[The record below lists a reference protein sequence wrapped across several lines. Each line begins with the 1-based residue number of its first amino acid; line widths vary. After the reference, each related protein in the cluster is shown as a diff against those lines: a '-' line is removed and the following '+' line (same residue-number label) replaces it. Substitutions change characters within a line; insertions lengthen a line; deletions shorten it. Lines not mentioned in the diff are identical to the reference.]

1 VVARRALAYI
11 DRQGVTVVQDA
22 IGRWGVRPIT
32 TATIMMLA
40 LSACSR
46 TGTLEGDIYVVTHDG
61 EVKRGTGARVYL
73 VPEDA
78 DQSLFAAADT
88 LCTQARHWQEY
99 SNGKRRASIED
110 HRRFFEKQADSLRQ
124 EAEGLPA
131 AQRVQQ
137 MRSADALLGAILART
152 DSMRL
157 AAASDPFSGATRWL
171 GEKLRLFYAGA
182 SVNSASTD
190 VDGHYVL
197 DDVPRGTYALVAL
210 TERRLPGIDLLG
222 WHTRVEVSSG
232 LRRQHLDNHAKL
244 YLHMLCPPDEAEV
257 PAADSM

>member
-1 VVARRALAYI
+1 
-11 DRQGVTVVQDA
+11 
-22 IGRWGVRPIT
+22 
-32 TATIMMLA
+32 MLA
-40 LSACSR
+40 VSACSR
-46 TGTLEGDIYVVTHDG
+46 TGTLEGDVYIVSQEGDVT
-61 EVKRGTGARVYL
+61 RGTGARVYL
-73 VPEDA
+73 VPEHVDRG
-78 DQSLFAAADT
+78 LWTTADT
-88 LCTQARHWQEY
+88 LCTQARNWQDY
-99 SNGKRRASIED
+99 SNERRRASIEEYQGFF
-110 HRRFFEKQADSLRQ
+110 RRQVDSLTQ
-124 EAEGLPA
+124 VAENLPL
-131 AQRVQQ
+131 AQRVPTL
-137 MRSADALLGAILART
+137 RHAERLWESTFNRAEEA
-152 DSMRL
+152 RL
-157 AAASDPFSGATRWL
+157 AVISDPFSGATRWL